1 MTHDV
6 DRDHSEEDPGDPA
19 AAFDA
24 LRLAVD
30 TQGANLAR
38 ELAELR
44 HGIEMTGRRVQE
56 IGGAPDYGVD
66 IARIKES
73 LRQVAGQLQTIQ
85 QSPDIVGAAADQY
98 VAKFQES
105 GTVMLRAAL
114 IAFDKSSGELERVSQ
129 ALGERLALAKGRYV
143 RLKFLGLAGAGGVA
157 IGVVAGVLMTLFLP
171 RFLPGSTAMDA
182 ASTVMGKNRWDAGTD
197 LMQTGD
203 PKKWNDF
210 MYADSVIWANKNTLA
225 GCRDAAAKAKKNQP
239 CLFVIGGDG
248 EK

>member
-1 MTHDV
+1 MTQDV
-6 DRDHSEEDPGDPA
+6 DRDHSEEDPDDPA

-24 LRLAVD
+24 LRLAVE

-38 ELAELR
+38 ELAALR
-44 HGIEMTGRRVQE
+44 RGIEMTGCRVQE
-56 IGGAPDYGVD
+56 IGSAPDYGVD
-66 IARIKES
+66 IARIVDS
-73 LRQVAGQLQTIQ
+73 LGQVAGQLQTIQ
-85 QSPDIVGAAADQY
+85 QSQDVVGAAADQY

-114 IAFDKSSGELERVSQ
+114 LAFQERSGELERVSKE
-129 ALGERLALAKGRYV
+129 LGEQGRYV

-225 GCRDAAAKAKKNQP
+225 GCRDAAAKAKKKQP
-239 CLFVIGGDG
+239 CLFVISGDG
-248 EK
+248 ED